1 MTKMIFCRSKLNIA
15 SKPVTDGWAWYR
27 PWIWATLIWLAVAGV
42 ILLGNVPSWA
52 EESSEDWPD
61 AIYFPQRAEK
71 PQDPS
76 AYKSVQPGSTVGS
89 IGLATQ
95 TEKPEKKG
103 IWPFRHDPKKQA
115 EKAARNQKPPTN
127 EQITQVGPKET
138 LAYPDPL
145 LRLLFPIQTEQ
156 GIIQP
161 GFYLVR
167 QLDKQAKERTLAL
180 TKQHQVIFKFNVSAI
195 QDAPQGPIQPLERA
209 APPKLSM
216 EAQLSADQ
224 KTLTLV
230 LTEGSK
236 RYESQAFST
245 AIDTRKRLN
254 Y

>member
-15 SKPVTDGWAWYR
+15 NKPVTDGWAWYR
-27 PWIWATLIWLAVAGV
+27 PWVWATLIWAIVAGA
-42 ILLGNVPSWA
+42 ILLGSVPSWA
-52 EESSEDWPD
+52 DESNEDWPD

-71 PQDPS
+71 PQDSS
-76 AYKSVQPGSTVGS
+76 AHRAVQGGSTVGS
-89 IGLATQ
+89 TGPTN
-95 TEKPEKKG
+95 EKPEKKG

-115 EKAARNQKPPTN
+115 EKEARNQKPPTD

-138 LAYPDPL
+138 PAYPDPL
-145 LRLLFPIQTEQ
+145 LRLLFPIHTDQ

-167 QLDKQAKERTLAL
+167 QLDKQASERTLAL
-180 TKQHQVIFKFNVSAI
+180 TRQHQVIFKFNVSGI
-195 QDAPQGPIQPLERA
+195 QDISQGPIQPMDRA

-216 EAQLSADQ
+216 EARLSDDQ
-224 KTLTLV
+224 KTLTLI
-230 LTEGSK
+230 LTEGAK

-245 AIDTRKRLN
+245 AVDTRKILN